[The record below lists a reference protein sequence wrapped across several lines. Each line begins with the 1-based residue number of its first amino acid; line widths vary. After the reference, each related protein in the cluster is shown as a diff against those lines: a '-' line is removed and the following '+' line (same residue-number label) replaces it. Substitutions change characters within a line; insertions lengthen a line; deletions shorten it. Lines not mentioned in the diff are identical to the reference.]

1 MAREATLHPASSMR
15 AEAAAATSAVRHEI
29 ACRFHASTGV
39 ALDHQPC
46 AGGCAAS
53 ILGRPRRRRR
63 RSSPTPAASSGRAAR
78 LRRRALPTSRILMA
92 QPQHD
97 HAKPMAWYTFLACL
111 FVLVMLRSPKIATSP
126 HLYARIAVLG
136 VCLGSLSLHLTA
148 SVALGITATIVVWSP
163 LPFLMWTKWRRG
175 SSAPAQSF
183 QPKRREP
190 MMCQPCR

>member
-1 MAREATLHPASSMR
+1 MAGPR
-15 AEAAAATSAVRHEI
+15 ACDGA
-29 ACRFHASTGV
+29 
-39 ALDHQPC
+39 
-46 AGGCAAS
+46 
-53 ILGRPRRRRR
+53 
-63 RSSPTPAASSGRAAR
+63 RS
-78 LRRRALPTSRILMA
+78 PTSRILMA